1 LAADPKNTIFGSAGR
16 GMCNPCPTPAAE
28 MPEGTCCAGGTEV
41 HGILGHAA
49 MGKGAVQFNGIS
61 APTDGTYN
69 VDWWYFCGNSD
80 TNGDNV
86 CPWAG
91 QGKGNPPG
99 CRPAQFLIN
108 GTPLQMA
115 DVQFPCS
122 AGSWMVVHLKTIPMP
137 LKAGANNTIRFFST
151 GPDAP
156 DLNRIVVHD

>member
-1 LAADPKNTIFGSAGR
+1 
-16 GMCNPCPTPAAE
+16 
-28 MPEGTCCAGGTEV
+28 MPEGMCCSGGGEV
-41 HGILGHAA
+41 HQVLGHAA
-49 MGKGAVQFNGIS
+49 MGKGALQYNGIS
-61 APTDGTYN
+61 APSDGMYN

-80 TNGDNV
+80 TNGDTV

-108 GTPLQMA
+108 GTPLQTA

-122 AGSWMVVHLKTIPMP
+122 AGAWSVVHLKTIAMP
-137 LKAGANNTIRFFST
+137 LKAGMNTIKIFST

-156 DLNRIVVHD
+156 DLDRIVVHD